1 MSGHHLQQAAKFEK
15 GRKRR
20 RGTSQGRTTP
30 EAPQGQ
36 TRQKWAKT
44 VDKENEKKKRGL
56 RLSHWAGLLSTKRKG
71 RRHRPF
77 PPFHPRLGNK
87 TLNYILK
94 VPLGLAVS
102 RVAHTPRGAARGVY
116 PGPESG

>member
-1 MSGHHLQQAAKFEK
+1 MSGHHLQQAAKFEREEK
-15 GRKRR
+15 EDGVLAREGPHRR
-20 RGTSQGRTTP
+20 RP
-30 EAPQGQ
+30 
-36 TRQKWAKT
+36 RQKWAKI

-56 RLSHWAGLLSTKRKG
+56 RLSHWAGLLSIKRKG

-77 PPFHPRLGNK
+77 PPFHSRLGNK

-94 VPLGLAVS
+94 VPLGLAGS
-102 RVAHTPRGAARGVY
+102 RVAHTQRGAARGVY